1 MDSTKPVFLINLDTN
16 QPIPLISTRFNVEIT
31 QGFANMTIHQIYEN
45 NTDHPLETLFM
56 MPYSDTFSLNQI
68 DAEFTLSNG
77 TTENIITKVTE
88 RQKAVAQYNDAL
100 ATGKTAVMSYK
111 ENTENSKSMLRVV
124 LGNFPPKSKA
134 YLKASCS

>member
-16 QPIPLISTRFNVEIT
+16 KPIPLISTRFNVEIT

-88 RQKAVAQYNDAL
+88 RQKAVA
-100 ATGKTAVMSYK
+100 
-111 ENTENSKSMLRVV
+111 
-124 LGNFPPKSKA
+124 
-134 YLKASCS
+134 